1 MDGQRTS
8 VSVATVE
15 LKATPAGTHLVYTEQ
30 GVYLDG
36 LDTPDSR
43 RSGTNSQ
50 LDNLA
55 TVLEG
60 AGMNAE
66 RELRDLIEERVRA
79 VRERDSATL
88 AARPAEDVITF
99 DVLPPLN
106 SRGSQASVEHLQAW
120 FDGYDGPIDYSARD
134 VQVSAQG
141 DLGFCSFLYHVGG
154 TLKTGDRVNM
164 WVRATLCCRRI
175 DGRWRIVHDH
185 ESVPFDPATGQ
196 ALISLEPQ

>member
-1 MDGQRTS
+1 
-8 VSVATVE
+8 
-15 LKATPAGTHLVYTEQ
+15 
-30 GVYLDG
+30 
-36 LDTPDSR
+36 
-43 RSGTNSQ
+43 
-50 LDNLA
+50 
-55 TVLEG
+55 
-60 AGMNAE
+60 MNAE
-66 RELRDLIEERVRA
+66 QELLDLVDERVRA

-106 SRGSQASVEHLQAW
+106 SRGSQATAEHLQAW
-120 FDGYDGPIDYSARD
+120 FDGYDGPIDYSAQD
-134 VQVSAQG
+134 VRVSAEG

-154 TLKTGDRVNM
+154 TLKTGDGVNM

-196 ALISLEPQ
+196 ALIGLEPK

>member
-1 MDGQRTS
+1 
-8 VSVATVE
+8 
-15 LKATPAGTHLVYTEQ
+15 
-30 GVYLDG
+30 
-36 LDTPDSR
+36 
-43 RSGTNSQ
+43 
-50 LDNLA
+50 
-55 TVLEG
+55 
-60 AGMNAE
+60 MNAE
-66 RELRDLIEERVRA
+66 QELRDLVDERVRA
-79 VRERDSATL
+79 VRGRDSATL

-106 SRGSQASVEHLQAW
+106 SRGSQATVEHLQAW
-120 FDGYDGPIDYSARD
+120 FDGYDGPIDYSAHD
-134 VQVSAQG
+134 VQASAQG

-154 TLKTGDRVNM
+154 TLKTGDQVNM

>member
-1 MDGQRTS
+1 
-8 VSVATVE
+8 
-15 LKATPAGTHLVYTEQ
+15 
-30 GVYLDG
+30 
-36 LDTPDSR
+36 
-43 RSGTNSQ
+43 
-50 LDNLA
+50 
-55 TVLEG
+55 
-60 AGMNAE
+60 MNAE
-66 RELRDLIEERVRA
+66 QELRDLVGERVRA
-79 VRERDSATL
+79 VLGRDSATL

-106 SRGSQASVEHLQAW
+106 SRGSQATVEHLQAW
-120 FDGYDGPIDYSARD
+120 FDGYDGPIDYSAHD

-154 TLKTGDRVNM
+154 TLRTGGEVNM

-196 ALISLEPQ
+196 ALTSLGPQ